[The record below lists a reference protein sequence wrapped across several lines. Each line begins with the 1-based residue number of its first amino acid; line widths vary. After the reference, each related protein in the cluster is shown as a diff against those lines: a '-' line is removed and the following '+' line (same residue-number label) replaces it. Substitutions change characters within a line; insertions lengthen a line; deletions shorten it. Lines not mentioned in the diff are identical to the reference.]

1 MRMSELRRDREWE
14 HWPQDR
20 RPEDGIRRK
29 LRELFHP
36 TLGDDEIEQALT
48 AHTRELELR
57 ATQLAETVADLERR
71 EERTR
76 ELRATVEQMLRRG
89 SAELD
94 ERHAELT
101 DLAERLAERESTAAE
116 AEEALAERRREL
128 GAVELR
134 RAAVERREETLAERE
149 TDVAS
154 RLEEL
159 EERERQL
166 ARLDEEA
173 RELDARELALDRRA
187 AEVES
192 LQARIAETLAVVE
205 REQQALSAREHVLEA
220 REQALVERERHV
232 TNLEQREE
240 ALHSSA
246 AELEAREASLASD
259 LAAMADRKEEL
270 RQAVASVSQSL
281 GIAATVQ
288 DAPGTSATYVAMV
301 AGETG
306 YRLVERGDGP
316 PVAGARILVDDEPF
330 TIVRVR
336 SSPLPG
342 DTRRCAV
349 AERAPEP

>member
-1 MRMSELRRDREWE
+1 MMSELRRDRDWE
-14 HWPQDR
+14 HWPAER
-20 RPEDGIRRK
+20 RPEDGIRRR

-36 TLGDDEIEQALT
+36 TLGDDEIEQALAT
-48 AHTRELELR
+48 HTEELELR

-101 DLAERLAERESTAAE
+101 ELAAQLAERESTAAD
-116 AEEALAERRREL
+116 AEEDLAERRREL

-134 RAAVERREETLAERE
+134 RAAVERREESLADRDSELAQR
-149 TDVAS
+149 A
-154 RLEEL
+154 EEM
-159 EERERQL
+159 
-166 ARLDEEA
+166 EA
-173 RELDARELALDRRA
+173 RERELAGSEERALELEARELALVRRA
-187 AEVES
+187 AEVEA

-205 REQQALSAREHVLEA
+205 REQQELARREDELEA
-220 REQALVERERHV
+220 HEQALAEREQLVHD
-232 TNLEQREE
+232 LEQRARE
-240 ALHSSA
+240 LDVSA

-259 LAAMADRKEEL
+259 IVAMADHKEEL

-281 GIAATVQ
+281 GIAGLAT
-288 DAPGTSATYVAMV
+288 DAPGTSPSYVAMLV
-301 AGETG
+301 GDGG
-306 YRLVERGDGP
+306 YRLVDRDDGP
-316 PVAGARILVDDEPF
+316 PAAGSHIVVDEVPF

-342 DTRRCAV
+342 DTRRCAI
-349 AERAPEP
+349 AERRADV